1 MSEVEQSF
9 DSQRKKIV
17 EYLEQEGKGNKDV
30 IWAYENIKEP
40 PYKFANTDISKI
52 LNGRDVKYTKSIKWF
67 ITFLIKYFD
76 LD

>member
-9 DSQRKKIV
+9 ESQRQKIV
-17 EYLEQEGKGNKDV
+17 EHLNAEGKGNKDV

-40 PYKFANTDISKI
+40 PYKYRKSDISKI
-52 LNGRDVKYTKSIKWF
+52 LNGRDIKYTKSVKWF

>member
-9 DSQRKKIV
+9 DSQRLKIV
-17 EYLEQEGKGNKDV
+17 EFLEREGKGNKDV

-40 PYKFANTDISKI
+40 PYKFAKTDISSI
-52 LNGRDVKYTKSIKWF
+52 LNGDRKYTRSVKWF

>member
-9 DSQRKKIV
+9 DSQRIKIV
-17 EYLEQEGKGNKDV
+17 EYLEKEGFSNKDV
-30 IWAYENIKEP
+30 IRAYENIKEQ
-40 PYKFANTDISKI
+40 PYKFAKTDISSV
-52 LNGRDVKYTKSIKWF
+52 LNGNRKYTQSVKWF

>member
-40 PYKFANTDISKI
+40 PYKFAKTDISSV
-52 LNGRDVKYTKSIKWF
+52 LNGNRKYTQSVKWF

>member
-9 DSQRKKIV
+9 DSQRIKIV
-17 EYLEQEGKGNKDV
+17 EYLEKEGFGNKDV
-30 IWAYENIKEP
+30 IRAYENIKEP
-40 PYKFANTDISKI
+40 PYKFAKTDISSV
-52 LNGRDVKYTKSIKWF
+52 LNGNRKYTQSVKWF

>member
-9 DSQRKKIV
+9 DSQRIKIV
-17 EYLEQEGKGNKDV
+17 EYLEKEGFSNKDV
-30 IWAYENIKEP
+30 IRAYENIKEP
-40 PYKFANTDISKI
+40 SYKFAKTDISSV
-52 LNGRDVKYTKSIKWF
+52 LNGNRKYTQSVKWL

>member
-40 PYKFANTDISKI
+40 PYKFRKSDISSV
-52 LNGRDVKYTKSIKWF
+52 LNGNRKYTQSVKWL
-67 ITFLIKYFD
+67 ITFIIKYFD

>member
-9 DSQRKKIV
+9 DSQRMKIV
-17 EYLEQEGKGNKDV
+17 EYLEQEGKGNKDA

-40 PYKFANTDISKI
+40 PYKFASSDISAV
-52 LNGRDVKYTKSIKWF
+52 LNGNRKYTKSVKWF